1 VTGTGGQMAQSQ
13 FKPGNQLK
21 VTFEISLS
29 GRLFTGFSQNGT
41 RCVFTR
47 SRRCHRRTP
56 RPGET
61 AQRARTGILVR
72 TVSLRASAGPET
84 SHG

>member
-29 GRLFTGFSQNGT
+29 
-41 RCVFTR
+41 
-47 SRRCHRRTP
+47 RRCRRRTP